1 MLADDSKLTMAYY
14 RANENH
20 RSIVAF
26 NFGDRAKTLSLRKGA
41 IKEVGLLA
49 ESRSGALTSTRL
61 ESGILHIELSSS
73 SGVALSID

>member
-1 MLADDSKLTMAYY
+1 MKLT
-14 RANENH
+14 RK
-20 RSIVAF
+20 I
-26 NFGDRAKTLSLRKGA
+26 LREM
-41 IKEVGLLA
+41 IRKEVGLLA